1 MLSQFMEF
9 LDMGF
14 LELRI
19 VSECRIWCLIVVQ
32 LYSESRILLK
42 WSKQQAWKTLCN
54 SIVSCNSWRER
65 MRILTGPV
73 IPGVRSRLTEFRSCE
88 APGWVLGS
96 LTWKKGWAHG
106 PLAGRL
112 SCVSLR
118 VFYRRHRAKDPQMI
132 PTTELSISIR
142 LPNIW
147 QLELK
152 KRNSW
157 TYFQ

>member
-14 LELRI
+14 LELGI
-19 VSECRIWCLIVVQ
+19 VSECRIWCLLVVQ

-65 MRILTGPV
+65 MRILTVPV
-73 IPGVRSRLTEFRSCE
+73 IPGVGSRLTEFRSCE

-96 LTWKKGWAHG
+96 LTWEKGWAHG
-106 PLAGRL
+106 SLAGRL
-112 SCVSLR
+112 SCLSLR
-118 VFYRRHRAKDPQMI
+118 VFYRRHTAKENLRK
-132 PTTELSISIR
+132 TTDIYWRMETNLCQI
-142 LPNIW
+142 
-147 QLELK
+147 
-152 KRNSW
+152 
-157 TYFQ
+157 